1 MFSRGER
8 DKRRVKWAQGVSNM
22 VKDGNQTFV
31 GELTS
36 RSRNKVE
43 IKIKTHVTSQ
53 QKKQHR
59 MSRDGVLLFSPPSKS
74 VLLNIGFSD
83 PTFILESK

>member
-1 MFSRGER
+1 M
-8 DKRRVKWAQGVSNM
+8 KWVKGVSNM

-53 QKKQHR
+53 LKKKQHR

-74 VLLNIGFSD
+74 VLLNIGFLIQLSY
-83 PTFILESK
+83 

>member
-1 MFSRGER
+1 M
-8 DKRRVKWAQGVSNM
+8 KWVKGVSNM

-43 IKIKTHVTSQ
+43 IKIKTLVISQ
-53 QKKQHR
+53 LRKKQHR
-59 MSRDGVLLFSPPSKS
+59 MSRDGVLLFSPPPKS
-74 VLLNIGFSD
+74 VLLNIGFLIQLSY
-83 PTFILESK
+83 